1 MSINDKTNSKRKRKI
16 ELFNHPET
24 SDLPKLAKS
33 AGGF

>member
-1 MSINDKTNSKRKRKI
+1 MSINDKTKSQRKRKI
-16 ELFNHPET
+16 ELFNHLEP